1 MKIAIS
7 VGHGEKIR
15 GASAT
20 DHDPPGLDEVDEAY
34 RAVEKIA
41 EFLLAGGH
49 TVHTFFDTV
58 STTQDANL
66 KAITKWHNSIA
77 VDDEW
82 INCFVHLNAYTWTD
96 GARGCECLYYSA
108 DELADELAAAM
119 SRTLGLPNRGPKR
132 RTDLYVLAK
141 TIAPGVLLE
150 LCFCDA
156 LQDVTNWQDPNRFDA
171 CCEAIANTLAPDPAK
186 VAYYPPV
193 DITGKVS
200 HFGGKDDTGVDA
212 DEPLAFIQSVTDTD
226 GDIFYPDQPPNT
238 TGLARRLNS
247 EGSFYVA
254 VQWDYDKTPREEL
267 LSKQALVSAG
277 DKSVLCWPADWGP
290 ADWTGRTADL
300 SKAAM
305 AHLGLETDG
314 VATVVFPAPPAHKKP
329 KRNRKA
335 P

>member
-96 GARGCECLYYSA
+96 GARGCECLYYS
-108 DELADELAAAM
+108 
-119 SRTLGLPNRGPKR
+119 
-132 RTDLYVLAK
+132 
-141 TIAPGVLLE
+141 
-150 LCFCDA
+150 
-156 LQDVTNWQDPNRFDA
+156 
-171 CCEAIANTLAPDPAK
+171 
-186 VAYYPPV
+186 
-193 DITGKVS
+193 
-200 HFGGKDDTGVDA
+200 A